1 MNTPYTVE
9 LSTNLREVSQGQ
21 GPDHLACPGDP
32 PRLALGSASWASR
45 VVGPGDTAVLRC
57 PVQGGHQLLY
67 RWYKVSRDIIII
79 TIIINT
85 EYETKHTALQEGR
98 ELRAGLLPPDHRL
111 GGQHQRRLT
120 IRRFGRDKEGRYR
133 SHVAR
138 AHTWLCRVTRGGVV

>member
-1 MNTPYTVE
+1 M
-9 LSTNLREVSQGQ
+9 
-21 GPDHLACPGDP
+21 
-32 PRLALGSASWASR
+32 
-45 VVGPGDTAVLRC
+45 
-57 PVQGGHQLLY
+57 QGGHQLLY

-79 TIIINT
+79 IITSNSNIISNT
-85 EYETKHTALQEGR
+85 EYETKHTELQEGR

-120 IRRFGRDKEGRYR
+120 IRRFSRDKEGRYR